1 MIWIIGTV
9 LFLILGV
16 LVVSFVC
23 YRMAFY
29 AGKKEPKD
37 PEKIEIPIGE
47 IYEAF
52 RPQMEQWV
60 LETRALPCK
69 KYTIRSFDGLTLH
82 GTYYE
87 CAPGAPMELM
97 FHGYRGS
104 AQRDL
109 PGGVSGALPWGEM
122 SCWWISGAAETVKA
136 RPLPLV
142 FTSTETA
149 WPGWI
154 LR

>member
-1 MIWIIGTV
+1 MIPREYPEICSNFSTEGFAHTYKKTLQIRYFRCYNGKKEEWKMIWIIGAV
-9 LFLILGV
+9 LFLILVV

-60 LETRALPCK
+60 
-69 KYTIRSFDGLTLH
+69 
-82 GTYYE
+82 
-87 CAPGAPMELM
+87 
-97 FHGYRGS
+97 
-104 AQRDL
+104 
-109 PGGVSGALPWGEM
+109 
-122 SCWWISGAAETVKA
+122 
-136 RPLPLV
+136 
-142 FTSTETA
+142 
-149 WPGWI
+149 
-154 LR
+154 